1 MDFIDQ
7 LKQFSARVFKMKDQ
21 ITTEEATKT
30 SLIMPFFQSILGFD
44 VFNPNEFVP
53 EFTADVG
60 VKKGEKVDYAICID
74 GVRAILI
81 EAKWCGAPL
90 DKHDSQLFRYFG
102 TTNAK
107 FAILTNGVQ
116 YKFYTDLEAQN
127 KMDLSPFLDVDIL
140 NIKESVATELK
151 KFHKSSFN
159 IDELATSAT
168 TLKYSNDIKNTFAA
182 QLKSPSDDY
191 IRFYLSQVY
200 DGMKTQVIIDKFR
213 PIVRDSLNNYISE
226 LMNERISSALKKEA
240 TRVEEEENV
249 AIEAEQD
256 DGSRIITTEEE
267 IEAYYAIKAI
277 LAGTVDVARISFKDT
292 KSYFSLLLDNSTWK
306 WICRLRL
313 DGSKKSLA
321 IPDENKKELRFQIE
335 SPNDLFA
342 YKAQLIEVVERL
354 LE

>member
-7 LKQFSARVFKMKDQ
+7 LRQFSSRVTRMKDQ
-21 ITTEEATKT
+21 IATEEATKT

-44 VFNPNEFVP
+44 VFNPDEFVP

-74 GVRAILI
+74 GAPAILI
-81 EAKWCGAPL
+81 EAKWCGTPL
-90 DKHDSQLFRYFG
+90 EKHDSQLFRYFG

-127 KMDLSPFLDVDIL
+127 KMDLSPFLEVDIL
-140 NIKESVATELK
+140 NIKESVASELK
-151 KFHKSSFN
+151 KFHKSTFN
-159 IDELATSAT
+159 IDELATSAS
-168 TLKYSNDIKNTFAA
+168 TLKYSNDIKNTFAT

-213 PIVRDSLNNYISE
+213 PIVRDSLNSYISE

-240 TRVEEEENV
+240 TRVEEEEKAPN
-249 AIEAEQD
+249 EAEQD
-256 DGSRIITTEEE
+256 DSPRIITTEEE

-277 LAGTVDVARISFKDT
+277 LAGKIDVSRISYKDT
-292 KSYFSLLLDNSTWK
+292 ESYFNILLDNNTRK

-313 DGSKKSLA
+313 DGSKKHLS
-321 IPDENKKELRFQIE
+321 IPDENKKELRFPIE
-335 SPNDLFA
+335 STNDLFA
-342 YKAQLIEVVERL
+342 HKTQLIEVVERYIG
-354 LE
+354 